1 VSRIINLATWHIHP
15 WAITRAV
22 KLRYVCNKQNE
33 TLKCILTNMIYKINL
48 QQTQKTKCDAE
59 AVNIMQISNIHQAE
73 MEGKQY
79 IKN

>member
-1 VSRIINLATWHIHP
+1 
-15 WAITRAV
+15 
-22 KLRYVCNKQNE
+22 
-33 TLKCILTNMIYKINL
+33 MIYKINL